1 MAFDIHQRV
10 FDRNGE
16 LLEKKSIQYREQ
28 LLQLFE
34 ESPEFQALL
43 DEGIDPG
50 WTSMLLDYGIDYLG
64 VTPPQMTPDSLREIL
79 FEIFPR
85 KVTADANE
93 APAVIRELQAFWQFL
108 QREFQLENAAACLKV
123 LNDRAARR
131 LKEEMNNPANFGM
144 AKSLMMM
151 GLERG
156 FDMTTEEG
164 INEWVNTYNSELATG
179 GPRVPIPGFLPSFSN
194 VAGPPAG
201 GSSRGSNQA
210 RRRASRESRKRNRKK
225 K

>member
-1 MAFDIHQRV
+1 
-10 FDRNGE
+10 
-16 LLEKKSIQYREQ
+16 
-28 LLQLFE
+28 
-34 ESPEFQALL
+34 
-43 DEGIDPG
+43 
-50 WTSMLLDYGIDYLG
+50 MLLDFGIDYLG
-64 VTPPQMTPDSLREIL
+64 LTPPQMTPASLREIL

>member
-1 MAFDIHQRV
+1 MAFDIHQKV